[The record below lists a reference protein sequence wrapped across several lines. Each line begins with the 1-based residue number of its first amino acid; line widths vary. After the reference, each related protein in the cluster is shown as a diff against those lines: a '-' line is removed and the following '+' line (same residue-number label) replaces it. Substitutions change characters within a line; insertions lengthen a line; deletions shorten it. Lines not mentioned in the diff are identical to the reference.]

1 MKSISHFSDSIQ
13 TQKYFSFQK
22 STLWRIWGGSGPIVL
37 ITKKNTFAHSLTCN
51 SQLARGGIFV
61 CLASNLSSI
70 LKVGVL
76 SMENLVAPILII
88 SNLENQFPRLSI
100 NDNLNSS
107 ILQVDLLAI
116 SEDCQ
121 S

>member
-1 MKSISHFSDSIQ
+1 MKSISHFLDSIQ
-13 TQKYFSFQK
+13 TQKYFFFQT
-22 STLWRIWGGSGPIVL
+22 STLLRIWGRGGVRAYC
-37 ITKKNTFAHSLTCN
+37 TDHQKNTFAHSLTCN

-76 SMENLVAPILII
+76 SMENLVALLLII

-107 ILQVDLLAI
+107 IL
-116 SEDCQ
+116 
-121 S
+121 

>member
-1 MKSISHFSDSIQ
+1 MKSFHTFWTLFKLKNISFFSE
-13 TQKYFSFQK
+13 KY
-22 STLWRIWGGSGPIVL
+22 TLAHLGGVRAYCSDRQ
-37 ITKKNTFAHSLTCN
+37 KNTFAHSLTCN

-76 SMENLVAPILII
+76 SMENLVALLLII

>member
-1 MKSISHFSDSIQ
+1 MIA
-13 TQKYFSFQK
+13 
-22 STLWRIWGGSGPIVL
+22 
-37 ITKKNTFAHSLTCN
+37 KKNTFAHSLTCN

-76 SMENLVAPILII
+76 SMENLVALLLIII

>member
-1 MKSISHFSDSIQ
+1 MC
-13 TQKYFSFQK
+13 
-22 STLWRIWGGSGPIVL
+22 
-37 ITKKNTFAHSLTCN
+37 LTCN

-76 SMENLVAPILII
+76 RMENLLALLLII